1 MSNDQLIEWSSHP
14 RNAETP
20 AAWLRRSWLT
30 PTEAFFVRNHGTVPA
45 VDAHDYRIT
54 VAGDVRTPLV
64 LSLSDL
70 RHRFNRVTV
79 TATVTCAGNRRSHL
93 NPLPDGIPWGAGAI
107 GNARWTGVRLR
118 DILCAA
124 GIGPDGRHIAFTGLD
139 QIDGEPFGAS
149 IPLPKALS
157 PEVLIATEMNGSPL
171 PSEHGYPV
179 RVIVPGY
186 IGARNVKWLTGIVV
200 QSEPSISYFQR
211 TDYTVNGTSLSGFP
225 LNSVVCRPLP
235 GEVLPGRTTLVEGYA
250 IGTGGAP
257 VDRVEVSADAGVV
270 WRSATLHGPSHPWTW
285 RFWHA
290 TIDIPSGQHQL
301 VARAWDRSGA
311 SQPEHPSSTSNPRGY
326 ANNTWHRLQ
335 VTSLPRPSNRGTGL
349 P

>member
-1 MSNDQLIEWSSHP
+1 MNSDQLIEWTTDP

-20 AAWLRRSWLT
+20 APWLRRSWLT
-30 PTEAFFVRNHGTVPA
+30 PAETFFVRNHATVPA
-45 VDAHDYRIT
+45 VDTNDYRLT
-54 VAGDVRTPLV
+54 VRGDVRTRLV

-70 RHRFNRVTV
+70 RQRFNRVTV
-79 TATVTCAGNRRSHL
+79 TATMTCAGNRRSHL
-93 NPLPDGIPWGAGAI
+93 NPVPNGIPWGSGAI

-124 GIGPDGRHIAFTGLD
+124 GIRPNGRHIAFTGLD
-139 QIDGEPFGAS
+139 QIDDEPFGGS

-157 PEVLIATEMNGSPL
+157 PEVLLATDMNGSPL
-171 PSEHGYPV
+171 PSEHGYPI

-186 IGARNVKWLTGIVV
+186 IGARSVKWLTRIAV
-200 QSEPSISYFQR
+200 QPEPSISYFQR
-211 TDYTVNGTSLSGFP
+211 NDYMLNGASLSEFP
-225 LNSVVCRPLP
+225 LNSAACWPLP
-235 GEVLPGRTTLVEGYA
+235 GSVLPGRTTVVEGYA

-257 VDRVEVSADAGVV
+257 VDRVDVSADAGVV
-270 WRSATLHGPSHPWTW
+270 WHSATLNGPSRPWTW
-285 RFWHA
+285 RFWQA
-290 TIDIPSGQHQL
+290 KIDIPPGPHLL

-311 SQPEHPSSTSNPRGY
+311 CQPEHPSPMRNPHGY
-326 ANNTWHRLQ
+326 ANNAWHCLL